1 MPYSAIFISIIS
13 QEMEKWKVGEKECH
27 SGYEVIPPF
36 FDRYYEVILHWKE
49 SLDGL
54 FSVMISR

>member
-1 MPYSAIFISIIS
+1 
-13 QEMEKWKVGEKECH
+13 MEKWKVGEKEGH

-49 SLDGL
+49 SVDGL